1 MKMPR
6 QINSASP
13 RSSATAIV
21 RHPCGPTADR
31 ADGRRLR
38 PGGIVRADHQQH
50 QCWSARSQSHHR
62 SEPNRIFTTRPIS
75 TVVTRCRP
83 RAVAPRLPRPA
94 IRTAMPGSPPRTAAP
109 GPDRRYVA
117 REVVIE
123 IAGTPSDADA
133 DALARRHR
141 LTRVQ
146 FQACRWST
154 GHCFAGAS
162 PTPIRWRAW

>member
-13 RSSATAIV
+13 RSSATAVV

-38 PGGIVRADHQQH
+38 PGGHCAGRPSATSMLVRAFPV
-50 QCWSARSQSHHR
+50 SPSVRAQSNLHY
-62 SEPNRIFTTRPIS
+62 SPNLDGGD
-75 TVVTRCRP
+75 
-83 RAVAPRLPRPA
+83 ALPPSGGGA
-94 IRTAMPGSPPRTAAP
+94 KASKTSNPNSNAGQPPRTAAP

-117 REVVIE
+117 REVLIE

-146 FQACRWST
+146 FQACRWLT

-162 PTPIRWRAW
+162 PTPVRWRAW